1 MPKGSPSAGCGC
13 RSGAAAP
20 TGTTARWTAYGAA
33 SAGAGC
39 PHRCK
44 LHTRSDTH
52 RQIAPGCRRF
62 LIPQRD
68 TAARAYS
75 CFRGRSRE
83 NTTAS
88 DNPCRENGR
97 AGTACLCRSRVWDR
111 AENPASFRLPP
122 GFAGTAPAPP
132 QSGRQSPPA
141 QSRQLGAWLSAHP
154 SFLAGRST

>member
-1 MPKGSPSAGCGC
+1 MPKGPPSAGYGC

-75 CFRGRSRE
+75 CFRGRSRK

-88 DNPCRENGR
+88 DNPCRENDR

-111 AENPASFRLPP
+111 AENPASFRFPP

-132 QSGRQSPPA
+132 QSGRQPPPA
-141 QSRQLGAWLSAHP
+141 QSRQLRAWLSAHP